1 MIWILETTWMIAAAI
16 LTGAPHKNPAYLDPG
31 SGSFIFQLILASLLG
46 AAVVIRAYWK
56 RIAGFFKNR
65 SSKEEQDDKQE

>member
-1 MIWILETTWMIAAAI
+1 VNWIIQTVAI
-16 LTGAPHKNPAYLDPG
+16 FTATILAGTPHKNPAYLDPG

-56 RIAGFFKNR
+56 RISGFFKKII
-65 SSKEEQDDKQE
+65 SKQSDDEQG